1 MKELLESLWSTVRLW
16 QRVLHYCSERVF
28 RQLLDLIFSSYNARV
43 LERMPWDL
51 ADRYLT
57 ACQRVIILEQE
68 LKAAQER
75 VRKEQERRAA
85 AEQPA
90 VPRVVW
96 HRNAEPGCL
105 HDLLSIYVTNT
116 LRVFLAQT
124 RL

>member
-1 MKELLESLWSTVRLW
+1 LKELLESLWSTVRLW

-75 VRKEQERRAA
+75 AGRSRNGERLRSNPPCP
-85 AEQPA
+85 ESCGT
-90 VPRVVW
+90 
-96 HRNAEPGCL
+96 ET
-105 HDLLSIYVTNT
+105 LSQVACTT
-116 LRVFLAQT
+116 CSLFM
-124 RL
+124 